1 LEQKENIVSAHVSRS
16 NIQPA
21 PELDRLEAATDQAIA
36 ACGGDARQAVTALIV
51 ANEFLEAQVRELQAA
66 VSEFLIDAPIVH
78 GSSGSPVFLFSKGAS
93 IDERS
98 NILRGSPNKFVG
110 IVFGAYEVSTNGKMK
125 AVPAPTGLRETP
137 VVPIPIQLGSC
148 IKSSRLHEFEPHMI
162 EKGLYVAPPGYV
174 LHKQE

>member
-1 LEQKENIVSAHVSRS
+1 LGNT
-16 NIQPA
+16 PA
-21 PELDRLEAATDQAIA
+21 YLDFEGRH
-36 ACGGDARQAVTALIV
+36 
-51 ANEFLEAQVRELQAA
+51 
-66 VSEFLIDAPIVH
+66 EFLIDAPIVH

-98 NILRGSPNKFVG
+98 NSPNKFVG

-148 IKSSRLHEFEPHMI
+148 IKSSRLHEFEPYMI
-162 EKGLYVAPPGYV
+162 EKGLYVAPPGYI
-174 LHKQE
+174 LHKSE

>member
-1 LEQKENIVSAHVSRS
+1 LGNT
-16 NIQPA
+16 PA
-21 PELDRLEAATDQAIA
+21 YLDFEGRH
-36 ACGGDARQAVTALIV
+36 
-51 ANEFLEAQVRELQAA
+51 
-66 VSEFLIDAPIVH
+66 EFLIDAPIVH

-98 NILRGSPNKFVG
+98 NTLRGSPNKFVG

-148 IKSSRLHEFEPHMI
+148 IKSSRLHEFEPYMI
-162 EKGLYVAPPGYV
+162 EKGLYVAPPGYI
-174 LHKQE
+174 LHKSE